1 MEDGEIVDLFLARDE
16 TAINKTLEK
25 YGKNLRNIAY
35 KICGDMTT
43 AEECENDTYLKVWDL
58 IPPHSPKTYFFSFLA
73 KITRC
78 IAIDC
83 VKKATRQKRNVQ
95 LLELTRELEDSI
107 PSLRDVESQLD
118 GKMLSETISRFLRTL
133 TEEKR
138 NIFLR
143 RYWFMDSISDISE
156 RYSIGEGKIKSV
168 LFRTRNALHD
178 YLIKEGFI

>member
-1 MEDGEIVDLFLARDE
+1 MEDGEIVDLFLTRNEA
-16 TAINKTLEK
+16 AISKTSEK
-25 YGKNLRNIAY
+25 YGKKLRSLAY
-35 KICGDMTT
+35 KVCGNMTT
-43 AEECENDTYLKVWDL
+43 AEECENDTYLKAWDS
-58 IPPHSPKTYFFSFLA
+58 IPPHTPRTYFFSFLA

-83 VKKATRQKRNVQ
+83 VKKETRQKRNVQ
-95 LLELTRELEDSI
+95 LLELTQELENGI
-107 PSLRDVESQLD
+107 PSLNDVESQLD
-118 GKMLSETISRFLRTL
+118 GKLLSETISGFLRTL

-156 RYSIGEGKIKSV
+156 RYSISEGKIKSV